1 MPWTNSPQGEADSK
15 HHHSRGRYAAI
26 LLSAF
31 LINFTAC
38 GLLFGFGDY
47 QALYESMILEEDTP
61 FIGSSFALI
70 DLIGTLSVSLMT
82 IGAPITVTWAKHFK
96 PRLVVYLGGL
106 LFGLAHVLASFGT
119 RLWHFQLAQGLL
131 LGIGTCLSFIPS
143 MTVAPSWFEEN
154 RGIAMGIIS
163 SGTGFGGLVWAPVLT
178 ASFDQLGF
186 RNTLRLTGSLATL
199 LICASGSFLDW
210 EPSMAAHMRAEQGS
224 ASRLKRSFSIPLPTW
239 KMSGKREFV
248 AQALS
253 TIFQSAAYYI
263 PVFFIASYAKALGY
277 NSSGGANL
285 TAISNATNAI
295 GKVAVGFIADRM
307 GRLNSFF
314 ITTFLTATVTLGL
327 WVPSTLSS
335 SSQSSNH
342 LFISFTVL
350 YGLFASAYISLFPA
364 ALIELFSLKDF
375 PQIAGVMYLLQGS
388 ATLVGTPVAGALV
401 GNYSADRSSRDYLPM
416 AALVGAL
423 MLAASAAAGWVRMEA
438 TYRHGREAGWRWQI

>member
-1 MPWTNSPQGEADSK
+1 MTTSSIIANSPQGEADSK

-26 LLSAF
+26 ILSAF

-61 FIGSSFALI
+61 FTGSSFALI

-96 PRLVVYLGGL
+96 PRLVIYLGGL

-119 RLWHFQLAQGLL
+119 RLWHFQLTQGLL

-154 RGIAMGIIS
+154 RGLAMGIIS

-199 LICASGSFLDW
+199 LICPSGFL
-210 EPSMAAHMRAEQGS
+210 
-224 ASRLKRSFSIPLPTW
+224 SIPLPTW
-239 KMSGKREFV
+239 KMICKREFV

-295 GKVAVGFIADRM
+295 GKVAVGFIADRI

-314 ITTFLTATVTLGL
+314 ITTFLTAAVTLGL

-335 SSQSSNH
+335 SGQSSNH

-350 YGLFASAYISLFPA
+350 YGLLASAYISLFPA
-364 ALIELFSLKDF
+364 ALIELFGLKDF
-375 PQIAGVMYLLQGS
+375 PRIAGVMYLLQGS
-388 ATLVGTPVAGALV
+388 ATLVGTPVAGALI

-438 TYRHGREAGWRWQI
+438 TYRHGREGGWRWQI